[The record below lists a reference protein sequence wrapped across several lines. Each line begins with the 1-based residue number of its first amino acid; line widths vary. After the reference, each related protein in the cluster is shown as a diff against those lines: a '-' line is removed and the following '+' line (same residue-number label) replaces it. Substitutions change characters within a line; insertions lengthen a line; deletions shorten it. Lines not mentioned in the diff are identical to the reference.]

1 MATKTS
7 TKTATTK
14 RSTKSTKSTEQ
25 KAAVMSARW
34 KMLMDLAEQMEAAM
48 EADEDVAATVEA
60 LAVQTGYSIRNAA
73 LILGQCQH
81 ARQVHSFRAWKEHH
95 ARQVR
100 KGEKALYVLA
110 PTAKKKAQTQAADT
124 TTEAPAPAAATTA
137 PAPTETAQGGQD
149 EQDGQD
155 GEAKQHRNFVLVPV
169 FDLSQTEPVEA
180 GKPVEAGE
188 TQDPAAITEAGGA
201 GEAATAAA

>member
-1 MATKTS
+1 MATKTT
-7 TKTATTK
+7 TKK
-14 RSTKSTKSTEQ
+14 RSTKTSEQ

-34 KMLMDLAEQMEAAM
+34 KMLMSLAEQMEAAM
-48 EADEDVAATVEA
+48 EADEDVAAAVEA

-81 ARQVHSFRAWKEHH
+81 ARQVHSFRAWKQHH

-110 PTAKKKAQTQAADT
+110 PTVKKKAQAQAADAT
-124 TTEAPAPAAATTA
+124 AEAPAPAAVTTA
-137 PAPTETAQGGQD
+137 PAPTGAAQGGK
-149 EQDGQD
+149 DGQNGED
-155 GEAKQHRNFVLVPV
+155 GEAKQRRNFVLVPV

-180 GKPVEAGE
+180 VEAQDSAATTEGGE
-188 TQDPAAITEAGGA
+188 P
-201 GEAATAAA
+201 ATAAA